1 MGVRDDKIV
10 VVDFDLRYLIFLVFD
25 LNNGLLFISFCYVWK
40 FFKYFRVIG
49 IKGLC
54 VVDVFIMFF
63 VIVVNINVF
72 VIMIV
77 EKVVDVILNVIK

>member
-1 MGVRDDKIV
+1 MIY
-10 VVDFDLRYLIFLVFD
+10 YLGLLVFVMFENF
-25 LNNGLLFISFCYVWK
+25 L
-40 FFKYFRVIG
+40 KYFRVIG

>member
-1 MGVRDDKIV
+1 M
-10 VVDFDLRYLIFLVFD
+10 
-25 LNNGLLFISFCYVWK
+25 
-40 FFKYFRVIG
+40 IG
-49 IKGLC
+49 IEGLC

-77 EKVVDVILNVIK
+77 EKVVDVILNFIK

>member
-1 MGVRDDKIV
+1 M
-10 VVDFDLRYLIFLVFD
+10 
-25 LNNGLLFISFCYVWK
+25 
-40 FFKYFRVIG
+40 IG
-49 IKGLC
+49 IEGLC

>member
-1 MGVRDDKIV
+1 M
-10 VVDFDLRYLIFLVFD
+10 
-25 LNNGLLFISFCYVWK
+25 
-40 FFKYFRVIG
+40 IG